1 MVDVKC
7 KLTATLK
14 LIIPQSG
21 NLISSLSSAW
31 FLQSLRFLQL
41 PFHSLTHN
49 GTKKK
54 PTNTTIVKYRQY
66 FQICDRMTFKVR
78 SDCMMLD
85 FCHDNWAQVNCLY
98 SNSEPF
104 NGTRSNCVRDD
115 FFLPSKALAKDS
127 IIATLQTLRIK

>member
-21 NLISSLSSAW
+21 NLISLLSSAW

-41 PFHSLTHN
+41 LFHSLTHN

-54 PTNTTIVKYRQY
+54 HKHNNRKI
-66 FQICDRMTFKVR
+66 QICDGMTFK
-78 SDCMMLD
+78 L
-85 FCHDNWAQVNCLY
+85 
-98 SNSEPF
+98 
-104 NGTRSNCVRDD
+104 
-115 FFLPSKALAKDS
+115 
-127 IIATLQTLRIK
+127 